1 MLHRAKSKDAKNP
14 SRTPGPTYMSSEEAG
29 QPPVFAKN
37 PPFRSSPLKFFAS
50 SYVPTARTLHDSQKQ
65 WTAEFLT
72 DLRAN
77 RPARPSGSRPLP
89 NRNAASTQG
98 GNTQLSAKLPS
109 ATERPRSP
117 TVLMDEMGPNRCSS
131 ATSHQSVQ
139 PGVSAMCSGPGRPL
153 ELPARRDVASGGI
166 DGSTAIHVATP
177 AARYME
183 RGQRW
188 MEKQETRSVSRALR
202 DMDLQDGDRLHVAA
216 QNEASE
222 LVWKHRNSGQPYR
235 NSGGLRNYKEHLRK
249 GSHARS
255 QSTDFDGGFSISDNS
270 HTQGQRSVS
279 DSSASANSESEKVE
293 TGRAWS
299 ETSIDDGLPS
309 AERLESS
316 DQPRQP
322 SGELPRGKAYTG
334 LTFTMSLSNSLSKR
348 RTSGSRLRNTSAEK
362 RTTLFRNPDDQIY
375 EEPEEMTE
383 SGSNIEW
390 NAALVP
396 PPLALKPRNSITKT
410 AMTSEPPERSATA
423 PLKTANPLSRHDI
436 HKNPPTQSRNPS
448 YVKNALPPTPPDS
461 ASVSD
466 NDEVAN
472 HPNLKT
478 GIEIRGKDIR
488 AATSMRLKDRS
499 PKLPTPTVV
508 SDRPGRPIVSFDCDW
523 KPREAE
529 SQHKDLSGSQISNL
543 DGTPRLLPTSPG
555 KPPLPASTASA
566 PVVPTINVQV
576 ADISVPPVPV
586 IDISE
591 LPSISVSTPPA
602 ATISIIS
609 NGTSSRPLPTPKANK
624 TRPLPYHSSTT
635 PLPVS
640 APHWSP
646 STARATAQCAACA
659 LPISGRIV
667 SAASQ
672 RFHPQCFSCFQ
683 CGELLECVAFYPEPE
698 HFRSDRVARI
708 RARAGGEEIV
718 PTHNTHIKHPHP
730 SEEGDGDESLRF
742 YCHLDFHEL
751 FSPRC
756 RSCKTPIEGEVV
768 VACGGEWHV
777 GHFFCAECGDPFDAQ
792 TPFVEKEGYAWCVDC
807 HTKRYSNKCAGC
819 RRPVVHMVVRA
830 LGKDWHGE
838 CFCCVVSEPSPLP
851 CQLHARHVR
860 AYREWPAD
868 GSGITGVWR

>member
-1 MLHRAKSKDAKNP
+1 MLHRAQSKNANNP
-14 SRTPGPTYMSSEEAG
+14 SRTPGPTYRSSEQAG
-29 QPPVFAKN
+29 QPAVSTN
-37 PPFRSSPLKFFAS
+37 NRPFRSSPLKFFAS
-50 SYVPTARTLHDSQKQ
+50 SCVPTARVSKDSHKQ

-72 DLRAN
+72 DLRSHH
-77 RPARPSGSRPLP
+77 PARPSGSRPLP
-89 NRNAASTQG
+89 NRNATSTQG
-98 GNTQLSAKLPS
+98 MNTQPPARMPS
-109 ATERPRSP
+109 AMERPRSP
-117 TVLMDEMGPNRCSS
+117 TILMNDMVTNRCSS
-131 ATSHQSVQ
+131 AMRPQSVP
-139 PGVSAMCSGPGRPL
+139 PGVSARCASPGRPS
-153 ELPARRDVASGGI
+153 EPPSQPDVASGGMS
-166 DGSTAIHVATP
+166 GSTAIPVDMHG
-177 AARYME
+177 ARYME

-202 DMDLQDGDRLHVAA
+202 DMDLQDGDRLHGAA
-216 QNEASE
+216 QTEASE
-222 LVWKHRNSGQPYR
+222 LVCKHRDSGQPYR
-235 NSGGLRNYKEHLRK
+235 NSGSLHHYKEHLRK

-255 QSTDFDGGFSISDNS
+255 QSLDFEGGFSISDNS

-279 DSSASANSESEKVE
+279 DSSASANSVSEKAK
-293 TGRAWS
+293 TGRAN
-299 ETSIDDGLPS
+299 ETSVDDGLPG
-309 AERLESS
+309 AERLEPS
-316 DQPRQP
+316 DQSRQW
-322 SGELPRGKAYTG
+322 SGELPQEKTYTG
-334 LTFTMSLSNSLSKR
+334 LTFTMSLSNSSSKR
-348 RTSGSRLRNTSAEK
+348 RTSGSQSRNASAEK
-362 RTTLFRNPDDQIY
+362 RRTLFRNPDDQIY

-383 SGSNIEW
+383 SDSNIDW

-396 PPLALKPRNSITKT
+396 PPLTLKPRNSITKP
-410 AMTSEPPERSATA
+410 AMTIEPPGQSATA
-423 PLKTANPLSRHDI
+423 PLKAANPLSQHDI
-436 HKNPPTQSRNPS
+436 HKNPPSQSRNPS
-448 YVKNALPPTPPDS
+448 YVKNAFPPTPPDS

-466 NDEVAN
+466 NDEVTN
-472 HPNLKT
+472 HPGVKS
-478 GIEIRGKDIR
+478 GIEIRGNDIR

-523 KPREAE
+523 KPREVE
-529 SQHKDLSGSQISNL
+529 SQQKGLCGFRISNL
-543 DGTPRLLPTSPG
+543 EGIPRLLPTSPR
-555 KPPLPASTASA
+555 KPQLPASIASA
-566 PVVPTINVQV
+566 PIVPTINIQ
-576 ADISVPPVPV
+576 ASDNSVSPVPV

-591 LPSISVSTPPA
+591 IPSISVSTPPVV
-602 ATISIIS
+602 TDSNIS
-609 NGTSSRPLPTPKANK
+609 NVTSSRPLPAPKANK

-646 STARATAQCAACA
+646 STLRATAQCAACA

-683 CGELLECVAFYPEPE
+683 CGELLECVAFYPEPD
-698 HFRSDRVARI
+698 HFRSGRVARI
-708 RARAGGEEIV
+708 RARAGGEEMA
-718 PTHNTHIKHPHP
+718 PTHDTHIEDSHP
-730 SEEGDGDESLRF
+730 SEEEDGDESLRF

-830 LGKDWHGE
+830 LGKEWHGE
-838 CFCCVVSEPSPLP
+838 CFCCVVSEDSPRLVRP
-851 CQLHARHVR
+851 HA
-860 AYREWPAD
+860 
-868 GSGITGVWR
+868 